1 MRAYLYARR
10 RVIAAFLL
18 FAAVFGVVFWLGG
31 VPMGAVGYASAIC
44 GVLALAFGCAD
55 FLSFRQRCAVL
66 KKLQDEITVSVDNLP
81 EPQNA
86 AEEGCAELLRALF
99 RSRAELQEHYEQSI
113 SDMTDYYTMWAHQI

>member
-55 FLSFRQRCAVL
+55 F
-66 KKLQDEITVSVDNLP
+66 P
-81 EPQNA
+81 
-86 AEEGCAELLRALF
+86 AEVR
-99 RSRAELQEHYEQSI
+99 RAEKAPGRNNRI
-113 SDMTDYYTMWAHQI
+113 RR

>member
-44 GVLALAFGCAD
+44 GVLRL
-55 FLSFRQRCAVL
+55 LS
-66 KKLQDEITVSVDNLP
+66 
-81 EPQNA
+81 A
-86 AEEGCAELLRALF
+86 APIF
-99 RSRAELQEHYEQSI
+99 
-113 SDMTDYYTMWAHQI
+113 

>member
-44 GVLALAFGCAD
+44 GVLALAFG
-55 FLSFRQRCAVL
+55 
-66 KKLQDEITVSVDNLP
+66 
-81 EPQNA
+81 
-86 AEEGCAELLRALF
+86 
-99 RSRAELQEHYEQSI
+99 
-113 SDMTDYYTMWAHQI
+113 